1 MAFKLDSIVKRYL
14 ILCEGIDTA
23 RFLAAYLESSALAD
37 DVRYSNDIQVL
48 NFGGINDLDRFIRNL
63 KNMEYFDDVSRLLVI
78 RDAETDVQKAVQ
90 SVWTAFRKNNLPVPD
105 HCNEWKIEG
114 EQPATALTLL
124 PTCTKEPVPG
134 ALEDLCWDILKHE
147 RIDEFRTDV
156 QNFISSSIDKYASVS
171 THEHKSRVHTFF
183 SVNEKLISLKIGEAA
198 DAGAFDW
205 YSDKL
210 QPLRDLIFQGF
221 E

>member
-78 RDAETDVQKAVQ
+78 RDAETDVQKACIPLAACTYNRMGSVQ
-90 SVWTAFRKNNLPVPD
+90 YGPSGDDRPF
-105 HCNEWKIEG
+105 
-114 EQPATALTLL
+114 
-124 PTCTKEPVPG
+124 G
-134 ALEDLCWDILKHE
+134 ALL
-147 RIDEFRTDV
+147 
-156 QNFISSSIDKYASVS
+156 
-171 THEHKSRVHTFF
+171 
-183 SVNEKLISLKIGEAA
+183 
-198 DAGAFDW
+198 
-205 YSDKL
+205 
-210 QPLRDLIFQGF
+210 
-221 E
+221 